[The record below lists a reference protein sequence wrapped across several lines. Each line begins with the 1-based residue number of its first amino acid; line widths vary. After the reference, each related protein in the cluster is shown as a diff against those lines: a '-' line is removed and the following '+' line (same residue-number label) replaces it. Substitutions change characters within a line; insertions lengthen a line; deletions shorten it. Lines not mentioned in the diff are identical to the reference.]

1 MLSKNQIKNIRAL
14 SLKKE
19 RDEQGL
25 FVAEGEK
32 LVSDLLPFFT
42 CRSLFVTR
50 DWVSANPNIESVES
64 EMIIDKVNGNHWNAD
79 ENQYL
84 TNSISTQS
92 LIIEAFKTSKI
103 ETKSLVQWILHRYK
117 QNTWQS
123 TLSSNY
129 ALHSI
134 ISNSDFNKNTNK
146 TNCTFIV

>member
-64 EMIIDKVNGNHWNAD
+64 ETIID
-79 ENQYL
+79 
-84 TNSISTQS
+84 
-92 LIIEAFKTSKI
+92 
-103 ETKSLVQWILHRYK
+103 
-117 QNTWQS
+117 
-123 TLSSNY
+123 
-129 ALHSI
+129 
-134 ISNSDFNKNTNK
+134 
-146 TNCTFIV
+146 

>member
-1 MLSKNQIKNIRAL
+1 MYENDWKSIEKIAGKNELESRAKSAIVANYLNAKSFGATIIKSI
-14 SLKKE
+14 
-19 RDEQGL
+19 
-25 FVAEGEK
+25 
-32 LVSDLLPFFT
+32 
-42 CRSLFVTR
+42 
-50 DWVSANPNIESVES
+50 ES

-92 LIIEAFKTSKI
+92 LIIEAFKTYKI

-117 QNTWQS
+117 QDTWQS

-134 ISNSDFNKNTNK
+134 ISTSDFNKNTNEMFEK
-146 TNCTFIV
+146 LKD